1 MRIFVT
7 YSTPNYFKA
16 RNLAARMA
24 KIFGRFDKIVLYS
37 PDDIDTDFK
46 KNNSDILE
54 IKRGAG
60 LWLWKPY
67 SIYKALLEEAED
79 GDYVF
84 YCDAASFFIRNC
96 NYIIR
101 TMYDNDIWVS
111 ESNFIEEFYTKED
124 AFHILNCIGDKYR
137 KTNQIQ
143 AQFFCARKSSSSTA
157 FVKEWLDNSCNYDLI
172 CPENINPGFENVDCF
187 VEHRFDQSVLS
198 LLIKK
203 YGIKPHLSPLERTC
217 TNKYKLSL
225 RKEMFRK
232 EREYPSC
239 IVLQHSPNIDVK
251 FSLIAI
257 LKVFTPKIIVDF
269 MRRLKH
275 RSNKEYTG

>member
-24 KIFGRFDKIVLYS
+24 KLFGRFDKIVLYS

-46 KNNSDILE
+46 KNNSDILKIE
-54 IKRGAG
+54 RGAG

-124 AFHILNCIGDKYR
+124 AFHILNCTDDKYR

-157 FVKEWLDNSCNYDLI
+157 FVKEWLDNACNYSLI
-172 CPENINPGFENVDCF
+172 CPENVQSGFENVACF
-187 VEHRFDQSVLS
+187 VEHRFDQSILS
-198 LLIKK
+198 LLVKK
-203 YGIKPHLSPLERTC
+203 HEIKPHFSPLGISHLNKCELSF
-217 TNKYKLSL
+217 TNRISAC
-225 RKEMFRK
+225 
-232 EREYPSC
+232 EREYPCC
-239 IVLQHSPNIDVK
+239 IILQHSANVNVK
-251 FSLIAI
+251 YSFVTI
-257 LKVFTPKIIVDF
+257 LKVLTPKVIISF
-269 MRRLKH
+269 MRWLKC
-275 RSNKEYTG
+275 